1 MNDSHISYI
10 LKSNLSRLLKSCSA
24 FRMLAS
30 DVTNRVNAVALLQFP
45 VKAASQKR
53 NKRMRDEEAKPSA
66 QFVEIQAGMN

>member
-1 MNDSHISYI
+1 
-10 LKSNLSRLLKSCSA
+10 
-24 FRMLAS
+24 MLAS

-45 VKAASQKR
+45 VKAPSQKR